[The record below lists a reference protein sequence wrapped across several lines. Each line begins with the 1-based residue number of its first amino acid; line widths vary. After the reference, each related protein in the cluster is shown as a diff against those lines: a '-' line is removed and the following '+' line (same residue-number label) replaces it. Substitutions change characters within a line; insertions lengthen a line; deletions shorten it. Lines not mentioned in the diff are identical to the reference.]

1 MKPARFAYHAPAS
14 VDEAIALLARYGGEA
29 KLLAGGQSLVPL
41 LNFRLSRPA
50 ALVDLN
56 RVAALAYIRE
66 DAGHVRIGAMTRQRT
81 IEFSPV
87 IRRRL
92 PLLAE
97 ATTLVG
103 HLPIR
108 SRGTIGGSLAHAD
121 PAAEYPATLAALG
134 GEVVVRSPRGE
145 RTLAAAALFQG
156 YLTTTL
162 AADEMLVEVRLP
174 AMPDG
179 AGFAFEE
186 FSRRHGDF
194 AIVGIAAI
202 VVGTAGGRC
211 ASARLVTAGA
221 GPVPVRLR
229 AAEEILE
236 RDGLSDTAVEA
247 AARRAA
253 ELVDP
258 PADIHASA
266 DYRRNLTRV
275 LTARALRRAITRLN
289 LPNTPAPA
297 KYPRPRLGGEGG
309 VRGASMDETLP
320 IHLTINGRPREGRC
334 EPRKLLVDFLREDL
348 GLTGTHVGCEHGICG
363 ACTVVLDGEAA
374 RSCLMLAVQAD
385 GAELTTVEGLATAGR
400 LHPLQEAFREHHA
413 LQCGFCTPGML
424 LTALD
429 LLRTNPRPT
438 EEEIR
443 HGLSAVLCRC
453 TGYQGIVAAVA
464 AAAPVLDR

>member
-56 RVAALAYIRE
+56 RVPALAYIRE
-66 DAGHVRIGAMTRQRT
+66 DAGHVRLGAMTRQRA

-121 PAAEYPATLAALG
+121 PAAEYPTALTALG
-134 GEVVVRSPRGE
+134 GQVVVRGPRGE
-145 RTLAAAALFQG
+145 RTLAAGELFQG

-162 AADEMLVEVRLP
+162 AADEMLVEIRLP
-174 AMPDG
+174 AMPDE

-202 VVGTAGGRC
+202 VVGHRGGRC

-221 GPVPVRLR
+221 GPMPVRLR

-236 RDGLSDTAVEA
+236 REGLSDAAVEA

-258 PADIHASA
+258 PSDIHASA

-275 LTARALRRAITRLN
+275 LTARALRRAIARLN
-289 LPNTPAPA
+289 LLDTLSPAP
-297 KYPRPRLGGEGG
+297 GE
-309 VRGASMDETLP
+309 R
-320 IHLTINGRPREGRC
+320 
-334 EPRKLLVDFLREDL
+334 
-348 GLTGTHVGCEHGICG
+348 
-363 ACTVVLDGEAA
+363 
-374 RSCLMLAVQAD
+374 
-385 GAELTTVEGLATAGR
+385 AG
-400 LHPLQEAFREHHA
+400 
-413 LQCGFCTPGML
+413 
-424 LTALD
+424 
-429 LLRTNPRPT
+429 
-438 EEEIR
+438 
-443 HGLSAVLCRC
+443 
-453 TGYQGIVAAVA
+453 
-464 AAAPVLDR
+464 